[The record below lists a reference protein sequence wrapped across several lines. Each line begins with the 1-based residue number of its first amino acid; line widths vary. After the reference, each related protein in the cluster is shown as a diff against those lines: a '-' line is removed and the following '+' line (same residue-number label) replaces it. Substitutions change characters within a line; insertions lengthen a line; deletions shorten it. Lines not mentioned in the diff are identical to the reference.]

1 MNPFIHHRDDV
12 SGVWNHRM
20 MLHHSTGEALKND
33 MSCGSCKKEL
43 GRLAGFSQWGVGWGT
58 STLCEKCVGIF
69 HQQRSSCSPLQCLL
83 QTTKRAALLSSS
95 KGKHCPPNTSYS
107 SSSFR
112 IGLQSSLHKAQN
124 FSSGPW
130 SILGLH
136 WAVPALL
143 VAQHSFPCLFPDY
156 LLWFFI
162 FIAVENQVV
171 KNMSEES
178 L

>member
-20 MLHHSTGEALKND
+20 MLHHSSGEALKND

-83 QTTKRAALLSSS
+83 QTTKRAALLSSPLPRENTVHQILLTAPHHLGLVS
-95 KGKHCPPNTSYS
+95 NRAFTKPRTSQVVLGASWVYTELYQLCLWPNTASRVYFQII
-107 SSSFR
+107 SFDF
-112 IGLQSSLHKAQN
+112 SSL
-124 FSSGPW
+124 
-130 SILGLH
+130 
-136 WAVPALL
+136 
-143 VAQHSFPCLFPDY
+143 
-156 LLWFFI
+156 LLWRI
-162 FIAVENQVV
+162 
-171 KNMSEES
+171 K
-178 L
+178 